1 MKLKKKLK
9 TLIKVLVFTVLAIFL
24 LYVVFNITVV
34 LKGGSK
40 IYSLNDFIDRNDDS
54 YDAILVLGCGVWDNR
69 PSPMLAD
76 RIYTGVEL
84 YKAGCAPKIIMSG
97 DHGRENYDEVNVM
110 KNYAINLG
118 VPEEDIFLDH
128 AGFSTYESMY
138 RADYIF
144 ECSKMIV
151 VTQEYHL
158 YRACFDS
165 MSFGIDTVGVIA
177 ESMPFAA
184 QPYYSLRET
193 IARSKDFLFCIFKPK
208 PTYLG
213 DKIDITGDGRAT
225 AG

>member
-1 MKLKKKLK
+1 
-9 TLIKVLVFTVLAIFL
+9 
-24 LYVVFNITVV
+24 
-34 LKGGSK
+34 
-40 IYSLNDFIDRNDDS
+40 
-54 YDAILVLGCGVWDNR
+54 
-69 PSPMLAD
+69 
-76 RIYTGVEL
+76 
-84 YKAGCAPKIIMSG
+84 
-97 DHGRENYDEVNVM
+97 
-110 KNYAINLG
+110 
-118 VPEEDIFLDH
+118 
-128 AGFSTYESMY
+128 
-138 RADYIF
+138 
-144 ECSKMIV
+144 MIV

-213 DKIDITGDGRAT
+213 DKIDITGDGRVT